1 MSTSAVASAVEC
13 LALSPSVAVRLHA
26 ARTLPGVRRLG
37 SIRTLCDEAERDMFA
52 RDVRDL
58 FLLPYAEALRTGR
71 LRGQAS
77 GILGPVLSSNASAA
91 LDALLA
97 RGCTDA
103 GPVLRY
109 LLDDMLER
117 SHPAGFLY
125 EPYHRQELAEIDGR
139 SASRFLLVTA
149 NYVRYFIAFGRGRD
163 PRVRS
168 ALEWIAGMQHDDG
181 AWRDGPTVDVRGE
194 TGSYLL
200 TRSVAAAVAELPMRA
215 VRRYAGARR
224 RLAAA
229 WANRILPECRDP
241 DAVLEWLDISSDP
254 RGPLHGGPMPELP
267 GSLRDRLLYF
277 PLEDLWLALRIGA
290 PADHPNLA
298 PWIEWL
304 RDTQLADGS
313 WRLGNPGLRERLL
326 LSDPNG
332 RLRAEALY
340 VTDEWITLRAAQ
352 ILQWASRGTPA
363 QVEAQVAY

>member
-1 MSTSAVASAVEC
+1 LSTSAVASAVEC
-13 LALSPSVAVRLHA
+13 LALSPNVAVRLHA
-26 ARTLPGVRRLG
+26 ARTLPGARRLG
-37 SIRTLCDEAERDMFA
+37 SIRSLRDEAERDMFA

-58 FLLPYAEALRTGR
+58 FLLPYAEARRTGR
-71 LRGQAS
+71 LRGQNS

-117 SHPAGFLY
+117 SHSSGFLF
-125 EPYHRQELAEIDGR
+125 EPYHRPELPEIDAR
-139 SASRFLLVTA
+139 TASRFVLVTA
-149 NYVRYFIAFGRGRD
+149 NYVRYLLAFGRGRD
-163 PRVRS
+163 VRVRR
-168 ALEWIAGMQHDDG
+168 ALEWIATMQHDDG
-181 AWRDGPTVDVRGE
+181 AWRDGATVDVRGE

-200 TRSVAAAVAELPMRA
+200 TRAVAAAVAELPMRA
-215 VRRYAGARR
+215 VRRYASARR

-229 WANRILPECRDP
+229 WANRILPECRNP
-241 DAVLEWLDISSDP
+241 DAVLEWLDVSSDP
-254 RGPLHGGPMPELP
+254 RGPLRGGPMPELP
-267 GSLRDRLLYF
+267 ENLRDRLLYF

-352 ILQWASRGTPA
+352 ILQWASRGSA
-363 QVEAQVAY
+363 ALVEAQVAY